1 MELNKVF
8 YDNMNAIR
16 NRYDNQETFLDVS
29 DALTEYALNNDGNSQ
44 MLYPDNQMAMAWA
57 DNFKE
62 QVINRTYYLIGFSD
76 GKFITC
82 LLRNLNDTNSVYIYE
97 PDISSFINV
106 LNTYNLTEC
115 LSDKRMAICVEG
127 INGDGFFD
135 VIVSTVTYDNCRL
148 LMAGVLPG
156 YEKYTKEYEDMCKMI
171 SYRIETV
178 QFDMI
183 TEMQLCHQMVTN
195 KMGNMCDIIKQRS
208 INQLID
214 KFNELNKNGGT
225 AIIVSAGPSLDK
237 NVEDLKKAE
246 GKAMIIAVDTALK
259 TVLRAG
265 VRPDLTICV
274 DPRKEIEFFGHEQ
287 FKDVPAVFEMEIP
300 SAIIDMHSGSR
311 FYAGSGEE
319 DIPNHYRKLYFGE
332 GYKTIAG
339 GGSVANSA
347 FSLAMELGFKTIIL
361 VGQDLAFTDGKG
373 HTKGAY
379 DNEEKNV
386 KDATQAEYVCEVESI
401 DGGTVKTETRMRS
414 YLRWFENSIAAHKE
428 IKVIDATEGGAL
440 IHGSKVMKLSE
451 VIQSECSMNAIDYR
465 EVINSIPQQFDDDMQ
480 KEIFG
485 YLADI
490 NTAIDELEAEI
501 NGGIKAYNDLA
512 GAIRV
517 GNTSLVS
524 EIMKKVRAVNEL
536 EEKEPLFSLIKRYA
550 VEDRYNV
557 KEDLYQSETDD
568 TMAAINGGIKLLKS
582 YINGMEIMKTE
593 THLCTDKIN

>member
-1 MELNKVF
+1 
-8 YDNMNAIR
+8 
-16 NRYDNQETFLDVS
+16 
-29 DALTEYALNNDGNSQ
+29 
-44 MLYPDNQMAMAWA
+44 
-57 DNFKE
+57 
-62 QVINRTYYLIGFSD
+62 
-76 GKFITC
+76 
-82 LLRNLNDTNSVYIYE
+82 
-97 PDISSFINV
+97 
-106 LNTYNLTEC
+106 
-115 LSDKRMAICVEG
+115 
-127 INGDGFFD
+127 
-135 VIVSTVTYDNCRL
+135 
-148 LMAGVLPG
+148 
-156 YEKYTKEYEDMCKMI
+156 
-171 SYRIETV
+171 
-178 QFDMI
+178 
-183 TEMQLCHQMVTN
+183 
-195 KMGNMCDIIKQRS
+195 
-208 INQLID
+208 
-214 KFNELNKNGGT
+214 
-225 AIIVSAGPSLDK
+225 
-237 NVEDLKKAE
+237 
-246 GKAMIIAVDTALK
+246 MIIAVDTALK

-440 IHGSKVMKLSE
+440 IHGSTVMKLSE